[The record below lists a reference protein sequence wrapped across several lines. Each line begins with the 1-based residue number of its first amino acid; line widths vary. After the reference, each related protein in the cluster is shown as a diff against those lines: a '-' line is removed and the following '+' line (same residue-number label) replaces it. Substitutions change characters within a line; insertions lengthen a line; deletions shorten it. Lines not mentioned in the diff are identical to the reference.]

1 MSVMWKL
8 ILAMLLGVL
17 MCEVLSAS
25 DPLGCRPHYPF
36 WGTPWRATTPVESIL
51 RGHAAL
57 IEAQGQASLYD
68 SLAAKNY
75 QDAYKQSL
83 ENQAL
88 RTEVYFARKEIA
100 KQYSLKY
107 AEKPRNPEEV
117 KRLAKLTAP
126 KRLSPEQYD
135 PLTAKLQWPHVLR
148 RSEYDAVRQ
157 KIDTL
162 MSLRT
167 PEDSGDGSPSH
178 TKIRQCADLMK
189 LLLKE
194 NMDTVTPQQFAN
206 ALAFLV
212 SLEVEARHALSE

>member
-8 ILAMLLGVL
+8 ILAALLGVL

-25 DPLGCRPHYPF
+25 DPFGCRPYYPI
-36 WGTPWRATTPVESIL
+36 WGYPWRGTTPVESIL
-51 RGHAAL
+51 RGQAVL

-88 RTEVYFARKEIA
+88 RTEVYFTRKEIA
-100 KQYSLKY
+100 KEYSLKY
-107 AEKPRNPEEV
+107 AEKPRNAEEV
-117 KRLAKLTAP
+117 KRLAKLAAP

-148 RSEYDAVRQ
+148 RGEYDAVRQ

-162 MSLRT
+162 MSQRT
-167 PEDSGDGSPSH
+167 PDDSGDGSPTH
-178 TKIRQCADLMK
+178 TKIRHLVELMK
-189 LLLKE
+189 MLLKE
-194 NMDTVTPQQFAN
+194 NMEAVTPQQYAN
-206 ALAFLV
+206 AKAFLV
-212 SLEVEARHALSE
+212 SLEVEARQAL